1 MFRYVYY
8 KYVTECITKT
18 FFFHQKVQNLLNDYN
33 ATSVWPEPWGEA
45 TTPTYFKIR
54 TPWWHCTVLTYSLF
68 LFLFFVNLAS
78 TILRSSMNGNIWSRY
93 MLLYLNTIHLVFSR
107 STINFVKDQRATWLF
122 SCLICL
128 NVCAYWW
135 YENVIFKYLGHI
147 YHHFIFMVRQSPEL
161 IKKIAFKRS
170 DEVL

>member
-1 MFRYVYY
+1 MYVYY

-78 TILRSSMNGNIWSRY
+78 TILRSSMNGNIWSQY
-93 MLLYLNTIHLVFSR
+93 MLLYLNTIHLIFSR
-107 STINFVKDQRATWLF
+107 STINFCQRSASNMVVIMFNLF
-122 SCLICL
+122 ECLCILMIWKC
-128 NVCAYWW
+128 N
-135 YENVIFKYLGHI
+135 I
-147 YHHFIFMVRQSPEL
+147 
-161 IKKIAFKRS
+161 
-170 DEVL
+170 